1 VSTQEAEAAACGSAV
16 WRAAR
21 IVSVDR
27 RWIMQRRQ
35 LMIVPWAQLFR
46 VGLGSLD
53 LDEVSDLVWRATN
66 DERNRYGLRSL
77 ERHARL
83 DRVAAAHSQDMA
95 VRGYFDHRDPE
106 GNHAADRV
114 ALRCRGL
121 VVRGIGENIA
131 RLAVAGAGASLA
143 AQMIRMWMG
152 SPGHRANILDSAWT
166 HLGVGLWRRGG
177 YVWATQLFAC
187 LAAELEGAIPGTLRQ
202 GAIMPLRFRVYPP
215 WNRPREVEAIVRVP
229 DPRLRIAHG
238 HGYYGIGW
246 YPAHCAWQGA
256 AVWVHFAPRHGPGQ
270 YEIGLVKRHTGE
282 YIPLLRVAVI

>member
-1 VSTQEAEAAACGSAV
+1 ME
-16 WRAAR
+16 
-21 IVSVDR
+21 
-27 RWIMQRRQ
+27 RRQ
-35 LMIVPWAQLFR
+35 IRIVPWAQLFR
-46 VGLGSLD
+46 AGLAWLD
-53 LDEVSDLVWRATN
+53 LDHLSHLVEQATN
-66 DERNRYGLRSL
+66 AERSSEGLRSL
-77 ERHARL
+77 KRHPHL

-106 GNHAADRV
+106 GNRAADRV

-131 RLAVAGAGASLA
+131 RLAVVGGEGLLA
-143 AQMIRMWMG
+143 TEMLRMWMA
-152 SPGHRANILDSAWT
+152 SPGHRANILDSGWT
-166 HLGVGLWRRGG
+166 HLGVGLWHRDG

-229 DPRLRIAHG
+229 NAGLRIAHG

-246 YPAHCAWQGA
+246 YPAQYAWQGQL
-256 AVWVHFAPRHGPGQ
+256 VSVHFTPRHGPGQ

-282 YIPLLRVAVI
+282 YVPLLRVAVI